1 MKLNALAF
9 FLLFLLIAT
18 SAKTAA
24 QQLDASHPAKIGL
37 CLSGGGAKGLA
48 HIGLLRMLDSLN
60 IRPDYITGTSMG
72 GILGALYAIGYSGD
86 DLKALALT
94 TNWKALFSDK
104 VSLSEINIE
113 EKDEYGRYLIEIPFV
128 NRKLSLPKG
137 VIEGQALNEY
147 LTRLTFAVRH
157 IRNFDSLPIPFR
169 CVATDIKTGNEVLLT
184 EGSLPEALRSSMAI
198 PMVFSPV
205 EKGDYI
211 LVDGGLVRNFPV
223 REVIDMG
230 ATTVLGSYTGFR
242 VLHPDELSDGFK
254 MGLQSISL
262 GMSRQCEAD
271 KALCDVLVNNE
282 LPGIKA
288 SGFDNTRII
297 IEEGEKNARKLLPE
311 LLKIAEWQRSHEV
324 VKPLTKHI
332 PDSSGLLPLDSVSVD
347 PQNKDIAVLL
357 KREFDIEKGQVY
369 TADDIVNGL
378 KQIYGSRFINKVGLD
393 FSLSPN
399 STASNIKIRAY
410 ESVHSSVK
418 IGLHYDTDDAAGILL
433 NGTFRNILFANSRAL
448 LSLDVAEHPKAHL
461 NYYQL
466 IGPKARFR
474 WTIDFLAANTLL
486 NDFIFTKAS
495 SGQIKT
501 GEKYLRDYFDLALGA
516 NFIIDRNMLLF
527 VEFNHF
533 TDLIKPQLDPRN
545 ESIPDPDSF
554 LKQESSGYG
563 IKAGLKQNTL
573 NAVFFPDRG
582 NKLHFEFKTGFRHN
596 SEYDTYNY
604 NEASSTGIENSQV
617 TSKKQTYIRYHI
629 EEQKWLHISP
639 RFSLGLT
646 AGLGAGFSL
655 NNNLPANLPDSVIS
669 DNPETF
675 YIGGSEVAMSTN
687 EISFIGLRKA
697 VLEYSQ
703 FIQVGIAAQ
712 YRIADHLFVSPMF
725 TAGTYTDS
733 YSALYKHI
741 FNWDFNKDIN
751 DPNALNYKNAAQ
763 ILGYGLKIGY
773 LSKIGPV
780 NFVVQSN
787 TFTHGWNFYFSFGFK
802 IPY

>member
-1 MKLNALAF
+1 M
-9 FLLFLLIAT
+9 
-18 SAKTAA
+18 
-24 QQLDASHPAKIGL
+24 
-37 CLSGGGAKGLA
+37 
-48 HIGLLRMLDSLN
+48 
-60 IRPDYITGTSMG
+60 
-72 GILGALYAIGYSGD
+72 
-86 DLKALALT
+86 
-94 TNWKALFSDK
+94 
-104 VSLSEINIE
+104 
-113 EKDEYGRYLIEIPFV
+113 
-128 NRKLSLPKG
+128 
-137 VIEGQALNEY
+137 
-147 LTRLTFAVRH
+147 
-157 IRNFDSLPIPFR
+157 
-169 CVATDIKTGNEVLLT
+169 
-184 EGSLPEALRSSMAI
+184 
-198 PMVFSPV
+198 
-205 EKGDYI
+205 
-211 LVDGGLVRNFPV
+211 
-223 REVIDMG
+223 
-230 ATTVLGSYTGFR
+230 
-242 VLHPDELSDGFK
+242 
-254 MGLQSISL
+254 
-262 GMSRQCEAD
+262 
-271 KALCDVLVNNE
+271 
-282 LPGIKA
+282 
-288 SGFDNTRII
+288 
-297 IEEGEKNARKLLPE
+297 
-311 LLKIAEWQRSHEV
+311 
-324 VKPLTKHI
+324 
-332 PDSSGLLPLDSVSVD
+332 
-347 PQNKDIAVLL
+347 
-357 KREFDIEKGQVY
+357 Y

-393 FSLSPN
+393 FSLSPERA
-399 STASNIKIRAY
+399 ASNINIRAY

-418 IGLHYDTDDAAGILL
+418 LGLHYDTDDAAGILL

-474 WTIDFLAANTLL
+474 WTVDFLAANTLL

-516 NFIIDRNMLLF
+516 NFIFDRNMLLF
-527 VEFNHF
+527 LEFNHF

-563 IKAGLKQNTL
+563 INAGLQQNTL

-582 NKLHFEFKTGFRHN
+582 NKLYFEVKSGFGHN

-604 NEASSTGIENSQV
+604 NQASSTGIENSQV
-617 TSKKQTYIRYHI
+617 TSQNQTYIRYHI

-639 RFSLGLT
+639 RFSLGLS

-655 NNNLPANLPDSVIS
+655 KNNLPANLPDSVIS

-687 EISFIGLRKA
+687 EISFVGLRKA

-703 FIQVGIAAQ
+703 FIQVGINAQ
-712 YRIADHLFVSPMF
+712 YRIADHLFISPMF
-725 TAGTYTDS
+725 TAGTFTDS
-733 YSALYKHI
+733 YSALFEHI

-780 NFVVQSN
+780 NFVVHSN
-787 TFTHGWNFYFSFGFK
+787 TFTHDWNFYFSFGFK